1 VAEAMGGAASSER
14 SALRHK
20 LPRAL
25 MLAWCVAAVPAL
37 AQSLDLGGN
46 AAGQPA
52 SPGLDLDANA
62 AAPVATTPSASED
75 SVKAGL
81 VLRPLILPAPT
92 DPVQNPAAPPENTP
106 TTNAA
111 EPLPIDHP
119 AVLDTARL
127 KAGDATIALFG
138 IVGLPGDAAQGLREF
153 IDKAGARVTCLQQA
167 SAEYICQ
174 LDDGTDVALVS
185 LVNGA
190 AQARA
195 DAPDAY
201 HEQEAAA
208 QAARRGIWASLPPP
222 PVQVKHPSVRDTAT
236 LLADG
241 KTYRLNGVVGLG
253 GPYAREL
260 QGYIVAHDD
269 SLVCQPQ
276 DGGDRY
282 ICVLSDG
289 TDIAKVALVNGAAK
303 VAADSPDT
311 YRVQQGEAIDNRRGV
326 WSTVTIA
333 AAQAMR
339 VVPPPGPADYPVVV
353 GDEADGVTYV
363 GGAPAAVI
371 GGETVFLAFGGALGW
386 GYYDHWHHWRGAPD
400 RFRAHMEHFH
410 PGGVGL
416 RGYRA
421 EGFRPAGFAG
431 PHGGAPGAAH
441 FAGPGGGAPHFAGG
455 FMRPT
460 PMAGGMGGFHAPIG
474 GGFHAPAGGGFH
486 PSVAAGGGGH
496 HR

>member
-1 VAEAMGGAASSER
+1 
-14 SALRHK
+14 
-20 LPRAL
+20 
-25 MLAWCVAAVPAL
+25 
-37 AQSLDLGGN
+37 
-46 AAGQPA
+46 
-52 SPGLDLDANA
+52 
-62 AAPVATTPSASED
+62 
-75 SVKAGL
+75 
-81 VLRPLILPAPT
+81 
-92 DPVQNPAAPPENTP
+92 
-106 TTNAA
+106 
-111 EPLPIDHP
+111 
-119 AVLDTARL
+119 
-127 KAGDATIALFG
+127 
-138 IVGLPGDAAQGLREF
+138 
-153 IDKAGARVTCLQQA
+153 
-167 SAEYICQ
+167 
-174 LDDGTDVALVS
+174 
-185 LVNGA
+185 
-190 AQARA
+190 
-195 DAPDAY
+195 
-201 HEQEAAA
+201 
-208 QAARRGIWASLPPP
+208 
-222 PVQVKHPSVRDTAT
+222 
-236 LLADG
+236 
-241 KTYRLNGVVGLG
+241 
-253 GPYAREL
+253 
-260 QGYIVAHDD
+260 
-269 SLVCQPQ
+269 
-276 DGGDRY
+276 
-282 ICVLSDG
+282 
-289 TDIAKVALVNGAAK
+289 VALVNGAAK

>member
-1 VAEAMGGAASSER
+1 
-14 SALRHK
+14 
-20 LPRAL
+20 
-25 MLAWCVAAVPAL
+25 
-37 AQSLDLGGN
+37 
-46 AAGQPA
+46 
-52 SPGLDLDANA
+52 
-62 AAPVATTPSASED
+62 
-75 SVKAGL
+75 
-81 VLRPLILPAPT
+81 
-92 DPVQNPAAPPENTP
+92 
-106 TTNAA
+106 
-111 EPLPIDHP
+111 
-119 AVLDTARL
+119 
-127 KAGDATIALFG
+127 
-138 IVGLPGDAAQGLREF
+138 
-153 IDKAGARVTCLQQA
+153 
-167 SAEYICQ
+167 
-174 LDDGTDVALVS
+174 
-185 LVNGA
+185 
-190 AQARA
+190 
-195 DAPDAY
+195 
-201 HEQEAAA
+201 
-208 QAARRGIWASLPPP
+208 
-222 PVQVKHPSVRDTAT
+222 
-236 LLADG
+236 
-241 KTYRLNGVVGLG
+241 
-253 GPYAREL
+253 
-260 QGYIVAHDD
+260 
-269 SLVCQPQ
+269 
-276 DGGDRY
+276 
-282 ICVLSDG
+282 
-289 TDIAKVALVNGAAK
+289 